1 VQAGRDRRGGHRS
14 RSLSRSEPETAPRI
28 RRAAHLFLRLDEEG
42 PFDVA
47 SLLRGR
53 LVVGRDTQIVAVSV
67 PAGEETLLTRD
78 ELDALLEIS
87 ELRWSSAEEHD
98 ASLVEAFRRR
108 GLVVGEGDRG
118 GDQLAAGAWQ
128 PYAAL
133 FHAVT
138 RWRDATVGAFPEVVE
153 PDAQEEIDRFLA
165 EAGPPPPHFHE
176 RAEAVEVLELPVPT
190 PRGGLYEALAARRT
204 SRAFDPDAALTEEQL
219 ATLLHTVFGCHGTA
233 PLHGEHRVLKKTS
246 PSGGALH
253 PVEAYP
259 LLTAVEGFVPGLYHY
274 RTRDHALELLAPL
287 ERVEARALA
296 ERLMCGQTGLAG
308 AQAVFVLTAR
318 FARSFWKYR
327 RHDKAYAAL
336 LMDVGH
342 LSQTLYLVA
351 AELGLGAFVTAAINN
366 ANVDELLG
374 LDPVAEGALAMC
386 GAGARSRD
394 PSHLEP
400 DFEPYS
406 PPRRL

>member
-1 VQAGRDRRGGHRS
+1 VQAGRHRRGRRRS
-14 RSLSRSEPETAPRI
+14 RSLSRPEPDSERRI
-28 RRAAHLFLRLDEEG
+28 RRAANLFFRLDEEG

-53 LVVGRDTQIVAVSV
+53 LEIGPETRILAASV
-67 PAGEETLLTRD
+67 LTGEETLLSRE

-87 ELRWSSAEEHD
+87 ARDWSSADEYE

-108 GLVVGEGDRG
+108 GLVVGEGDRR
-118 GDQLAAGAWQ
+118 GDPLAAVAWQ

-133 FHAVT
+133 FHSVT
-138 RWRDATVGAFPEVVE
+138 RWRDETVGAFPEAVE
-153 PDAQEEIDRFLA
+153 PDAPEVVDRFLA
-165 EAGPPPPHFHE
+165 EAGAPPPHFHE
-176 RAEAVEVLELPVPT
+176 VAEAVDVRELPVPE
-190 PRGGLYEALAARRT
+190 PRGGLWDALAARRT
-204 SRAFDPDAALTEEQL
+204 SRAFDPDAALTEQQL
-219 ATLLHTVFGCHGTA
+219 ATLLHAVFGCHGTA
-233 PLHGEHRVLKKTS
+233 PLHGEHRVLKKRS

-259 LLTAVEGFVPGLYHY
+259 LLTAVEGFDPGLYHY
-274 RTRDHALELLAPL
+274 RTRDHALELLGPL
-287 ERVEARALA
+287 DRAEARALA
-296 ERLMCGQTGLAG
+296 EQLMCGQTELAG
-308 AQAVFVLTAR
+308 AQAVLVLTAR

-336 LMDVGH
+336 LMEVGH

-366 ANVDELLG
+366 ANADELLR
-374 LDPVAEGALAMC
+374 LDPLVEGALAMC
-386 GAGARSRD
+386 GAGVRSGE

-400 DFEPYS
+400 DFEPYT
-406 PPRRL
+406 PPRG

>member
-1 VQAGRDRRGGHRS
+1 VQARRHRRGGHRS
-14 RSLSRSEPETAPRI
+14 RSLTWPETDSGPRI
-28 RRAAHLFLRLDEEG
+28 RRAANLFFRLDEEG

-53 LVVGRDTQIVAVSV
+53 LEIGPETRIVAVS
-67 PAGEETLLTRD
+67 ALTGEETLLTGD
-78 ELDALLEIS
+78 ELDGLIAIS
-87 ELRWSSAEEHD
+87 ERSWSSADEHD

-108 GLVVGEGDRG
+108 GLVLDERDERSNHLV
-118 GDQLAAGAWQ
+118 AAWQ

-138 RWRDATVGAFPEVVE
+138 RWRDATVGAFPEAVE
-153 PDAQEEIDRFLA
+153 PDAAEVVDRFLA

-176 RAEAVEVLELPVPT
+176 VAEAVEVRELPVPS
-190 PRGGLYEALAARRT
+190 PRGGLYDALAARRT

-233 PLHGEHRVLKKTS
+233 PLHAEHRVLKKTS

-259 LLTAVEGFVPGLYHY
+259 LLTAVEGFEPGLYHY

-287 ERVEARALA
+287 ERAEARALA
-296 ERLMCGQTGLAG
+296 ERFMCGQSGLAG
-308 AQAVFVLTAR
+308 AQAAFVLTAR

-336 LMDVGH
+336 LMEVGH

-374 LDPVAEGALAMC
+374 LDPLVEGALAMC
-386 GAGARSRD
+386 GAGVRSRE

-400 DFEPYS
+400 DFEPYR
-406 PPRRL
+406 PPRRS

>member
-1 VQAGRDRRGGHRS
+1 MQAGRDRGGGHRS
-14 RSLSRSEPETAPRI
+14 RSLSRSEPETGLRI
-28 RRAAHLFLRLDEEG
+28 RRAAGLFFRLDEEG

-53 LVVGRDTQIVAVSV
+53 LEIGPPTRIVVVSV
-67 PAGEETLLTRD
+67 RTGEETILTRE
-78 ELDALLEIS
+78 ELDALLELS
-87 ELRWSSAEEHD
+87 ERDWSSAEEHD

-118 GDQLAAGAWQ
+118 GDPLEAVAWQ

-138 RWRDATVGAFPEVVE
+138 RWRDASVGAFPEATE
-153 PDAQEEIDRFLA
+153 PDEPEVVDRFLA

-176 RAEAVEVLELPVPT
+176 VAGASEVRELPVPK
-190 PRGGLYEALAARRT
+190 PGGGLYDALAARRT
-204 SRAFDPDAALTEEQL
+204 SRAFDPDATLTREQL
-219 ATLLHTVFGCHGTA
+219 ATLLHAVFGCHGTA

-259 LLTAVEGFVPGLYHY
+259 LLTAVEGFEPGLYHY

-287 ERVEARALA
+287 DRAEARALA

-308 AQAVFVLTAR
+308 AQAAFVLTAR

-336 LMDVGH
+336 LMEVGH
-342 LSQTLYLVA
+342 LSQTLYLIA

-374 LDPVAEGALAMC
+374 LEPLVEGAVAIC
-386 GAGARSRD
+386 GAGVRSREA
-394 PSHLEP
+394 SHLEP
-400 DFEPYS
+400 DFEPYR
-406 PPRRL
+406 PPRHK